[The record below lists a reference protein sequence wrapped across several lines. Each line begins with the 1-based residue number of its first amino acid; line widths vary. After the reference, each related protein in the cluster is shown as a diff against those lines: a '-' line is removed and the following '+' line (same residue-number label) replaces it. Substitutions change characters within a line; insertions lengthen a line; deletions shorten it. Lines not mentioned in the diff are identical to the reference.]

1 MIYIIDMADLNRTP
15 DFEIKKIL
23 QCLKTN
29 GYELGY
35 IEDSDESHGCMNAY
49 FKKDVEFDD
58 IDGNDVNDSHIKI
71 KVEFDSRMDPEHS
84 YYDEE
89 GNYLPDTGRGEEF
102 ILTIFNELAG
112 GKRKTKKNKS
122 RRKNKKNKSKRNI

>member
-1 MIYIIDMADLNRTP
+1 MTGLARNP

-29 GYELGY
+29 GYELEG
-35 IEDSDESHGCMNAY
+35 IEDSDELHGCMNAY

-58 IDGNDVNDSHIKI
+58 IDGNDVNDSHINI
-71 KVEFDSRMDPEHS
+71 EVEFDSRMDTEHS

-89 GNYLPDTGRGEEF
+89 GEYIPNLRRGGEF
-102 ILTIFNELAG
+102 ISNLFDELAG
-112 GKRKTKKNKS
+112 GKRKSKKNKS
-122 RRKNKKNKSKRNI
+122 RKTRKNRRR

>member
-1 MIYIIDMADLNRTP
+1 MAGLARTP

-29 GYELGY
+29 GYELEG
-35 IEDSDESHGCMNAY
+35 IEDSDELHGCMNAY
-49 FKKDVEFDD
+49 FKKDVQFDD
-58 IDGNDVNDSHIKI
+58 SDGNDVNDSHIKI

-89 GNYLPDTGRGEEF
+89 GEYVPDTVRGEEF
-102 ILTIFNELAG
+102 ISTIFDELAG
-112 GKRKTKKNKS
+112 GKRKTKRNKS
-122 RRKNKKNKSKRNI
+122 RRKNKKNKSKRN

>member
-1 MIYIIDMADLNRTP
+1 MAGLERTP

-29 GYELGY
+29 DYVFEY
-35 IEDSDESHGCMNAY
+35 IENSDDCDGCMNAY
-49 FKKDVEFDD
+49 FKKGVEFDD

-84 YYDEE
+84 YYDED
-89 GNYLPDTGRGEEF
+89 GSYFPDTVRGEEF
-102 ILTIFNELAG
+102 ILTIFDELAG
-112 GKRKTKKNKS
+112 GKRKTKRNKS
-122 RRKNKKNKSKRNI
+122 RRKNKKKSKRNKSKRNI

>member
-1 MIYIIDMADLNRTP
+1 MAGLARTP

-29 GYELGY
+29 GYELEG
-35 IEDSDESHGCMNAY
+35 IEDSDELHGFMNAY
-49 FKKDVEFDD
+49 FKKDVQFDD
-58 IDGNDVNDSHIKI
+58 SDGNDVNDSHIKI

-89 GNYLPDTGRGEEF
+89 GEYVPDTVRGEEF
-102 ILTIFNELAG
+102 ISTIFDELAG
-112 GKRKTKKNKS
+112 GKRKTKRNKS
-122 RRKNKKNKSKRNI
+122 RRKNKKNKSKRN

>member
-1 MIYIIDMADLNRTP
+1 MSSLERTP

-29 GYELGY
+29 GYEFEG
-35 IEDSDESHGCMNAY
+35 IKNSDDFQGCMIVSFN
-49 FKKDVEFDD
+49 KDVQFDKD
-58 IDGNDVNDSHIKI
+58 YEDVNDSHISI

-89 GNYLPDTGRGEEF
+89 GDYIPNLRRGHRF
-102 ILTIFNELAG
+102 ISTIFDEFAG
-112 GKRKTKKNKS
+112 GKRKTKRNKS
-122 RRKNKKNKSKRNI
+122 RRKNKSKRNKSNK

>member
-1 MIYIIDMADLNRTP
+1 MAGLSRTP

-29 GYELGY
+29 GFDFGV
-35 IEDSDESHGCMNAY
+35 IEDSDEAHGFMNAY
-49 FKKDVEFDD
+49 FNKDVQFDD
-58 IDGNDVNDSHIKI
+58 SEGNDVNDSHMII

-89 GNYLPDTGRGEEF
+89 GEYVPNLRRGKEF
-102 ILTIFNELAG
+102 ISTIFDESAG
-112 GKRKTKKNKS
+112 GKRKSKKNKS
-122 RRKNKKNKSKRNI
+122 RRKNKKNKSKRK